1 MISQSLHRCGSQNLR
16 PKAQGP
22 WETKAD
28 ATFFLSFLSPMSKKF
43 VTRLAN
49 SSLDSLDS
57 GPSCELYTVDCS
69 TLIFSAHYRYDP
81 FRFRFSSSNSSFLS
95 SSGALL
101 APNFPTSSP
110 LGSVRDFTALTSD
123 LRPPTSVTSLFASG
137 LRPPSSDLRPP
148 TSQFQTARDPE
159 FNKYSVSD
167 NHPEI

>member
-1 MISQSLHRCGSQNLR
+1 MVMKHVLLAKFKEEVTEDKIEELIKGYANLVSLVPSM
-16 PKAQGP
+16 KA
-22 WETKAD
+22 
-28 ATFFLSFLSPMSKKF
+28 FH
-43 VTRLAN
+43 
-49 SSLDSLDS
+49 
-57 GPSCELYTVDCS
+57 C
-69 TLIFSAHYRYDP
+69 
-81 FRFRFSSSNSSFLS
+81 
-95 SSGALL
+95 GALL